1 MCVGLIFKD
10 CWKVWHNQYLNIDT
24 WFGFCC
30 VVLLEI
36 AVTSSYREFID
47 KRSIVTCTFMCTYII
62 HVYSEANTL
71 LCTLL
76 KAVNFGGKGG
86 MLHFY
91 YKEILL
97 FVIGIWNGG
106 LKEKE

>member
-1 MCVGLIFKD
+1 MTHGLDFA
-10 CWKVWHNQYLNIDT
+10 VW
-24 WFGFCC
+24 FCLK
-30 VVLLEI
+30 LLWRQVNLKSKI
-36 AVTSSYREFID
+36 NTISYREFKSYMYVYIY
-47 KRSIVTCTFMCTYII
+47 STYII
-62 HVYSEANTL
+62 HMYSEANTL

>member
-1 MCVGLIFKD
+1 M
-10 CWKVWHNQYLNIDT
+10 
-24 WFGFCC
+24 
-30 VVLLEI
+30 VLLEI

-76 KAVNFGGKGG
+76 KQLILGGKGEL
-86 MLHFY
+86 LHFY
-91 YKEILL
+91 YNEILL
-97 FVIGIWNGG
+97 FVIGI
-106 LKEKE
+106 